1 MIPEFGH
8 FALILALCLSVLT
21 SVLGLAGAHL
31 NRPAWMAAT
40 ASTVV
45 GQFVFVALAFVVLAH
60 AFVTD
65 DFSVAYVAHNSNS
78 LLPWPYKVSA
88 VWGAHEGSFLLW
100 TLIMTVWMSAVA
112 LKGAALP
119 LRFLARV
126 LGVMGLLNLGFLS
139 FLILYGIAF
148 TNHSDKFPKAAIEQT
163 QIWIQTDQT
172 FQEQGF

>member
-1 MIPEFGH
+1 MIPEFGQ
-8 FALILALCLSVLT
+8 FALILALSLSALT
-21 SVLGLAGAHL
+21 ATLGLVGAHL

-78 LLPWPYKVSA
+78 LLPWPYKISA

-100 TLIMTVWMSAVA
+100 TLAPPS
-112 LKGAALP
+112 
-119 LRFLARV
+119 
-126 LGVMGLLNLGFLS
+126 
-139 FLILYGIAF
+139 
-148 TNHSDKFPKAAIEQT
+148 
-163 QIWIQTDQT
+163 
-172 FQEQGF
+172 